1 MKTQSLW
8 LDYGTP
14 PKNISIRHSR
24 RWQKKKKK
32 KRKISGISTEH
43 WGILLMFIG
52 VFLLY

>member
-32 KRKISGISTEH
+32 KGRFQALAQNTGES
-43 WGILLMFIG
+43 F
-52 VFLLY
+52 